1 MRLFKMEMYK
11 LYHEKIFLWEV
22 LFVIGFMIIFFWFA
36 EVGDELAVIGEKTYY
51 GYEAVQ
57 VNRKITE
64 EFEGIITDEKI
75 DQIIKNYGIPSKLSE
90 NMPNWRD
97 GNYLNDF
104 VALYFTNGSWQEQ
117 ILPTQTYALEKS
129 ELGKICRNRGSA
141 PTLEYVKGW
150 RAFVELL
157 QFGLVLGS
165 IVVISSISTVFA
177 KEGQTKML
185 PLIFTTKEGRRK
197 DIYAKVF
204 AAFLLT
210 ATVFIGIVLLDF
222 ILCGLVY
229 GMDGFTNMTGIVL
242 GEKRLPAVY
251 QMNFPQYL
259 VRLLLFGLQGL
270 FLLCAIA
277 LAVSAKYNTSFAAVI
292 VSAVCWGM
300 PVIFRMLI
308 MGMSV
313 IFIYAT
319 PLFLVMQGCFDDV
332 YGAEGIVLFI
342 SLFIG
347 IICTITGFLKYKVKE
362 A

>member
-1 MRLFKMEMYK
+1 MRLFKMEIYK
-11 LYHEKIFLWEV
+11 LYHEKVFLWGV
-22 LFVIGFMIIFFWFA
+22 LFVIGLMMIFFWFA
-36 EVGDELAVIGEKTYY
+36 EVGDELAVIGEKSYS

-75 DQIIKNYGIPSKLSE
+75 DQIIKKYGIPSKLSE

-104 VALYFTNGSWQEQ
+104 VALYFTNGNWQAQ
-117 ILPTQTYALEKS
+117 ILPTQTYALEES
-129 ELGKICRNRGSA
+129 ELGKVCENRGIA

-165 IVVISSISTVFA
+165 IVVICSISTVFA

-185 PLIFTTKEGRRK
+185 PLIFTTEEGRRK
-197 DIYAKVF
+197 DVYAKVF
-204 AAFLLT
+204 SAFLLT
-210 ATVFIGIVLLDF
+210 ATV
-222 ILCGLVY
+222 
-229 GMDGFTNMTGIVL
+229 FTNMTGIVL
-242 GEKRLPAVY
+242 GEKMLRAVY
-251 QMNFPQYL
+251 QVNFSQYL
-259 VRLLLFGLQGL
+259 VRLLLFGLQGF
-270 FLLCAIA
+270 FLLCAIT
-277 LAVSAKYNTSFAAVI
+277 LAISAKYNTSFTAVI

-300 PVIFRMLI
+300 PVILRMLL
-308 MGMSV
+308 MGMSA

-319 PLFLVMQGCFDDV
+319 PLFLVMHGCLDDV
-332 YGAEGIVLFI
+332 YGAEEIVLLI
-342 SLFIG
+342 SLVIG

-362 A
+362 AV